1 MTGPIGTAK
10 QGTKLF
16 ENTYATTADG
26 MREYSLKVLEI
37 ARTNADTAFDYAQ
50 EIMSVKSPSEL
61 MELSTAHAR
70 KQIETLTAQTKE
82 LTTLGQK
89 VAAASR
95 EPLASGMAKAF
106 NKVA

>member
-1 MTGPIGTAK
+1 MTDHIGTAK
-10 QGTKLF
+10 QATKLF
-16 ENTYATTADG
+16 ENTYATTVDG

-50 EIMSVKSPSEL
+50 QIMSVKSPSEM

-89 VAAASR
+89 VAAASG
-95 EPLASGMAKAF
+95 ELHTSGSRKS
-106 NKVA
+106 VQ

>member
-1 MTGPIGTAK
+1 MTEPIGTAK
-10 QGTKLF
+10 QATKLF

-50 EIMSVKSPSEL
+50 QIMSVKSPSEI

-89 VAAASR
+89 VAAASG

>member
-1 MTGPIGTAK
+1 MTETIGTAK
-10 QGTKLF
+10 QATKLF

-50 EIMSVKSPSEL
+50 QIMSVKSRSEL

-70 KQIETLTAQTKE
+70 KQIETLAAQTKE